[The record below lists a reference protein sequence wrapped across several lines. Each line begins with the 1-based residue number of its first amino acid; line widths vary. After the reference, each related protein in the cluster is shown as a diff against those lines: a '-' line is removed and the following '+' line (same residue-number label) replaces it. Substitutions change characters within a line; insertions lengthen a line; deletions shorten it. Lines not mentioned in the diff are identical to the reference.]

1 MTGSI
6 VAKLTVD
13 NIDANNREE
22 LIESNNMDLKILAQK
37 QLLLKD
43 FKLLLVRQMIGICQ
57 S

>member
-6 VAKLTVD
+6 IAKLTVD